1 MKTASGSP
9 GSKLPGEPG
18 TTWMAKHR
26 LVESTTDVVADS
38 SSHGDEFK
46 RVGEGQ
52 RGSIPRGTAEK
63 FCDGQVEEHSHW
75 KCTVIVDV
83 RGNEFET
90 VSEIGSIIGN
100 CTRRFIT
107 KVYMM

>member
-26 LVESTTDVVADS
+26 MVEGSADVVADP

-46 RVGEGQ
+46 RAGEGR

-63 FCDGQVEEHSHW
+63 LCDGQVEEHSHW

-83 RGNEFET
+83 RGNEWFLILVQLET
-90 VSEIGSIIGN
+90 VSEGS
-100 CTRRFIT
+100 
-107 KVYMM
+107 